1 MYYGTFDDRSIVR
14 LLIKHT
20 GHAQSIKWPRTPSRP
35 NPFRYN
41 HSDNKCVF
49 LYIVLDFGN
58 TCRGTNPRAMRVK
71 VPHRL
76 SYNQHFLRPR
86 ETQHGREFAD
96 VENKT

>member
-1 MYYGTFDDRSIVR
+1 MPN
-14 LLIKHT
+14 LLNGPGRRAGLI
-20 GHAQSIKWPRTPSRP
+20 PS
-35 NPFRYN
+35 YN